1 LPNCHRSNG
10 AYVNVRACEYTF
22 KAGNAQDKVWPVC
35 ATRTSWARDVTEAG
49 KNSDAFGVVFM
60 LHHSTLAACV
70 NVGCFF
76 FCHLLPFLIGC
87 FFSCHLLPFLIDCF
101 FSWTGAVAA
110 PDGRPGS
117 SSRRAP
123 CFRRRPGSSF
133 HRAPCFRRRP
143 GSSFRRAPCYLLL
156 SDAFAGG
163 LKPSQSCLK

>member
-22 KAGNAQDKVWPVC
+22 KAGNAQDKVSPVC
-35 ATRTSWARDVTEAG
+35 ATLTSWARDVTEAG

-70 NVGCFF
+70 NIGCFF
-76 FCHLLPFLIGC
+76 FCQLLPFLIGC
-87 FFSCHLLPFLIDCF
+87 FFSCHLLPFLIGCF

-117 SSRRAP
+117 TSFVSNSESLE
-123 CFRRRPGSSF
+123 RRRC
-133 HRAPCFRRRP
+133 H
-143 GSSFRRAPCYLLL
+143 YLRV
-156 SDAFAGG
+156 FANSG
-163 LKPSQSCLK
+163 LKTAESLYTVLLNGDFCSAW